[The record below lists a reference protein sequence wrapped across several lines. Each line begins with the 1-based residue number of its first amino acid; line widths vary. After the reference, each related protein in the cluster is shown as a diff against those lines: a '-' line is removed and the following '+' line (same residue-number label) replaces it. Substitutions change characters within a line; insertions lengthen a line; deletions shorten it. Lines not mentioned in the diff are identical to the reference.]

1 MWRKMCCYCARMHR
15 RTMSKD
21 HWLVLTVACHMLLML
36 LMLLLSDTAVVMPTV
51 LFVNLFAKT
60 MITHVSHGVNLYF
73 MSVTIAYMQTMS

>member
-1 MWRKMCCYCARMHR
+1 MHR

-60 MITHVSHGVNLYF
+60 MITHVSHGVNLHF